1 MRRTAQRTRGVCLT
15 ATLAVWVYGCAA
27 PAPSAVTSGTL
38 RIGVGSSTGPE
49 AQQVLTELLYAEPLL
64 AIDWQGRPVERL
76 GTNWNWEDDGRAFRV
91 QLRPN
96 VKLHDGRRLTADLVA
111 QIIRREWKTSKPR
124 GFTYLKGLETSDVSS
139 VVFRLSQPDTFLI
152 DAIAGTAITD
162 GDAGTGPFRV
172 ISRTPV
178 IQTERNQD
186 YYRGSPGLSGVR
198 IVPYDTQRAAWAA
211 MMRGDVDGVQE
222 VARESVDFLEGAS
235 DVRKYSSI
243 RPFYI
248 SVVFNLRNPVLK
260 HVEVR
265 RAVAEAVDREEIV
278 RLAMRGHGIVADD
291 PIWPYHWAYSAAA
304 RRYTYNPRAAR
315 LRLDAAGL
323 PLRHIA
329 DRTAMSSRFR
339 LTCVFW
345 DEGPQFERIALLLQR
360 QLATVGIDLAL
371 EPAPL
376 RAVLQLAREGRFDT
390 LLLPM
395 NSGRT
400 FDKNY
405 AFWHSPGDGPVQ
417 YQDIGYSGVDEPLD
431 RLRVARSESDIR
443 RGVADLRDQ
452 FYEDAPAAFL
462 AWPDTTRAIA
472 ARFDVGDRTN
482 PDIFA
487 NLWRWR
493 PVSAPQAS
501 K

>member
-1 MRRTAQRTRGVCLT
+1 MKSTARRIPSVGLAAG
-15 ATLAVWVYGCAA
+15 LAVWLYGCAS
-27 PAPSAVTSGTL
+27 PPSDSKPTVTL
-38 RIGVGSSTGPE
+38 RLGVGSSTGPE

-76 GTNWNWEDDGRAFRV
+76 VTSWQWEDDGRALRM
-91 QLRPN
+91 QLRPDVN
-96 VKLHDGRRLTADLVA
+96 LHDGRRLTADLVV
-111 QIIRREWKTSKPR
+111 QIVQREWKTSKPL
-124 GFTYLKGLETSDVSS
+124 GFAYLQSLEAPNQSS
-139 VVFRLSQPDTFLI
+139 VVFRLSRPDTFLI

-162 GDAGTGPFRV
+162 GDAGTGPFRLV
-172 ISRTPV
+172 SRTPA
-178 IQTERNQD
+178 IEAERNQE
-186 YYRGSPGLSGVR
+186 YYRGAPGVSAVR

-235 DVRKYSSI
+235 DIKQYSSI

-248 SVVFNLRNPVLK
+248 SVVFNLRHPILK
-260 HVEVR
+260 QVEVR
-265 RAVAEAVDREEIV
+265 RALAEAIDRAEIV
-278 RLAMRGHGIVADD
+278 RLGMRGHGMVADD

-304 RRYTYNPRAAR
+304 RRYPHNPNAAG

-323 PLRHIA
+323 PVRSVSDPA
-329 DRTAMSSRFR
+329 AMASRFR

-360 QLATVGIDLAL
+360 QLAAVGIDLAL

-376 RAVLQLAREGRFDT
+376 RQVGQRAREGRFDT

-395 NSGRT
+395 TSGRT
-400 FDKNY
+400 FEKNY
-405 AFWHSPGDGPVQ
+405 QFWHSPSADAAHF
-417 YQDIGYSGVDEPLD
+417 QDIGYRGVDEALD
-431 RLRVARSESDIR
+431 RLRVARSEIEIR
-443 RGVADLRDQ
+443 AGVAELRER

-462 AWPDTTRAIA
+462 AWPDTTRAID
-472 ARFDVGDRTN
+472 ARFDVGEGSD

-493 PVSAPQAS
+493 PAFAQKAS
-501 K
+501 R